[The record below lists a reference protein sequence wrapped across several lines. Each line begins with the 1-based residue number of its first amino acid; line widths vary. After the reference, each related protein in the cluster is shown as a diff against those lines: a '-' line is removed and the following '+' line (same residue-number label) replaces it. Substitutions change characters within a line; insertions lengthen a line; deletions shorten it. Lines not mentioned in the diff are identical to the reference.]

1 MGADFGYVAV
11 LPVAKLWVVIARYSI
26 RRDRSAA
33 RRSLSVTASCNDV
46 RRILVLCRMGTLS
59 G

>member
-1 MGADFGYVAV
+1 MSADFGYVAV
-11 LPVAKLWVVIARYSI
+11 LPVAKFRVVVAWYCI
-26 RRDRSAA
+26 RRNRSTA
-33 RRSLSVTASCNDV
+33 RRSPSVTASCNDV